1 MATDKKVTQLDALSS
16 LTGDDLF
23 MVVNDPAGTPASKK
37 VTTTNV
43 FGGVAVPAN
52 FSSNVTVTASTMTI
66 SSNCS
71 VTGSLLLSPSTPS
84 TSNPQTESLPTGKIW
99 FDHFYMYIAVSNT
112 AIKRVALSEF

>member
-1 MATDKKVTQLDALSS
+1 MATDKKVSQLDALSS

-23 MVVNDPAGTPASKK
+23 MVVNDPAGTPSSKK

-71 VTGSLLLSPSTPS
+71 VDNLVLSPSTPS
-84 TSNPQTESLPTGKIW
+84 TSNTQTESLPTGKIW

>member
-52 FSSNVTVTASTMTI
+52 FSSNVTVTSSTMTI

-84 TSNPQTESLPTGKIW
+84 TSNTQTESLPTGKIW